1 MVKKRGKK
9 TQSDKKQPVSPGSQS
24 GQSSGPQDRG
34 RQGAATQ
41 RQSQTPQD
49 DNAQKQKAQQNQR
62 KGEPSKQLGESLEL
76 AGPSQQ
82 QKGLRQLRAEQPQQ
96 VGPSQQQLRPP
107 IQQGVQPQQYGGP
120 TVQPSRPHQKLL
132 GQAQLPPSCQQTQQ
146 QRSIHQQRGEKR
158 QQQTPPV
165 QEGGQRGSPQKQETA
180 QHQQKDKTQQQV
192 ARCAD
197 SGEGNSVSKVT
208 PGREG
213 KKIMVESNHF
223 LLDLSKL
230 NDKAYHYD
238 VDIEPVEPK
247 TKTVPKKLIRS
258 IVNEF
263 TRRMFPNRS
272 PAFDGKK
279 NMYTSTPLHPDLDML
294 FEEQVAIDDEGRTR
308 TFKVSVKSA
317 KTNPIDM
324 TVIKNCLSIASTPRE
339 ALQVI
344 DIVLRMASSR
354 NCLPVGRSF
363 YKIEKP
369 MDLSG
374 GLEAYTGFYQSAIRG
389 WKPLLNV
396 DVSFKAF
403 YKSIPVVDALLELF
417 VYPDFQPQVECLAN
431 LRSYQSTSANKYLK
445 MLRVQYE
452 LPNCRSSRRIYSV
465 NELFSSA
472 SRHRFDYQ
480 GKTISVQEYFSQHK
494 NYRIKYPDIP
504 LLHVGDPNRAN
515 KTLIPMELCTIVP
528 CQPLR
533 GKSNNAQTRKM
544 IRLAKNAPMHHFEI
558 SKFHQVTQV
567 QIIYL
572 PWSYCMPLKTEF
584 FLSYAATSTDV
595 RKTRIQDALK
605 TADYNSSPAV
615 REFNIT
621 VGNDFQQ
628 LQARV
633 LNSPAL
639 KYGNDRTVNVF
650 KGIWSSSVFF
660 NPATIKLWTIAV
672 AVEKFPPQRDQLQKM
687 QKLLVSEANRA
698 GMSFSS
704 PAVEPFPTIGGR
716 QTYADVLKFFQQQ
729 ESKKY
734 DIIFVVVPD
743 SGPQYSYVKR
753 AAETQTGCLTQ
764 CVKQTTVCSKM
775 NQATALNI
783 LLKVN
788 SKMNGTNHALGDRP
802 PILRRPVM
810 IMGADVTHPSP
821 DSKNIPSVAAVTASH
836 DSNAFKYNICW
847 RLQDPKLEI
856 IGDLKN
862 IVIEQ
867 LHFYKQ
873 QTNLMPEAIVFFRDG
888 VSEGEFNKVVTK
900 EVAAIKGACK
910 QIQKEGFEP
919 RVTFLVVQK
928 RHHTRLFPKDS
939 RDSQDN
945 KNNVPAGTCV
955 DTDITHPFMTDFYLV
970 SHVCSQGVAKPTKYC
985 VLYDDNNMD
994 HDQIE
999 QLTYYLCH
1007 MFTRCNRS
1015 VSYPAPTY
1023 YAHLAADRCKTYIK
1037 EHKINLKNLEQ
1048 EFRRYQIKDS
1058 IRKDK
1063 PMFFV

>member
-1 MVKKRGKK
+1 MVPYSMKED
-9 TQSDKKQPVSPGSQS
+9 SDKKQPVSPGSQS

-41 RQSQTPQD
+41 RQSQTSQD

-82 QKGLRQLRAEQPQQ
+82 QKGLQQLRAEQPQQ

-107 IQQGVQPQQYGGP
+107 IQ
-120 TVQPSRPHQKLL
+120 PHQKLL

-369 MDLSG
+369 MDLRG

-403 YKSIPVVDALLELF
+403 YKSIPVIDALLELF

-544 IRLAKNAPMHHFEI
+544 IR
-558 SKFHQVTQV
+558 
-567 QIIYL
+567 
-572 PWSYCMPLKTEF
+572 
-584 FLSYAATSTDV
+584 YAATSTDV
-595 RKTRIQDALK
+595 RKARIQDALK

-639 KYGNDRTVNVF
+639 KYGNDRTVNVSE
-650 KGIWSSSVFF
+650 GRWSSSIFF

-672 AVEKFPPQRDQLQKM
+672 AVEKFPRQRDQLQEM

-704 PAVEPFPTIGGR
+704 LAVEPFPTIGGR

-753 AAETQTGCLTQ
+753 AAETQTGSPAWPPSRLLT
-764 CVKQTTVCSKM
+764 TATRSK
-775 NQATALNI
+775 
-783 LLKVN
+783 
-788 SKMNGTNHALGDRP
+788 
-802 PILRRPVM
+802 
-810 IMGADVTHPSP
+810 
-821 DSKNIPSVAAVTASH
+821 
-836 DSNAFKYNICW
+836 
-847 RLQDPKLEI
+847 
-856 IGDLKN
+856 
-862 IVIEQ
+862 Q
-867 LHFYKQ
+867 LHFFKQ
-873 QTNLMPEAIVFFRDG
+873 KTNCMPEAIVFFRDG
-888 VSEGEFNKVVTK
+888 VSEGQFEEVVTK
-900 EVAAIKGACK
+900 EVAAIRGACK